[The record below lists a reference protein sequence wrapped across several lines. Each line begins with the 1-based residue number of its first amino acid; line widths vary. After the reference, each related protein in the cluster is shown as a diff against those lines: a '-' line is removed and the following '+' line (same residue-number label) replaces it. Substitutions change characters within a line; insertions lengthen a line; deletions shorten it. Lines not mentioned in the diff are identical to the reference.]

1 MKVCILL
8 ITALSIIRLSNK
20 TEGDGRGGNGGA
32 GGGYSPHPYGMAKK
46 LGDNVMCTLGMS
58 CRVYILAGNS
68 REREKESE
76 REWDSLFVFF
86 FYTSHIHTCIIIII
100 ILL

>member
-1 MKVCILL
+1 MKVYILL

-20 TEGDGRGGNGGA
+20 TEGDGRGGKGGA
-32 GGGYSPHPYGMAKK
+32 GGGYSPHLDPYRMAKQ
-46 LGDNVMCTLGMS
+46 LGDNVMCTLGIS

-86 FYTSHIHTCIIIII
+86 YTSHIHTCIIII
-100 ILL
+100 L